1 MPGSRASVFGE
12 PEDFE
17 GALRADG
24 IASLLVTGPGQFRA
38 RLTQITLAR
47 LRLARAEEEIAR
59 VAVVAVPANTVLVSW
74 AIGGKPAPVWG
85 GIEMQ
90 AGEMLTL
97 GPGNRVHVRTG
108 GPCRWDTIR
117 LPEKELFCYGR
128 AMCGPGFFV
137 PPAPAVWRPAPAAAR
152 HLAQLQRAAIRM
164 AEARSGAL
172 TDAEAV
178 HGLEQQLIDALIH
191 CLSAGPA
198 VQETSA
204 GRLHRCILARFE
216 DLLRADASLSMTE
229 IGAELGISERLLRT
243 CCKDY
248 LRMGPNR
255 YVRLQRMQQVHRA
268 LRSGTPG
275 TASVSE
281 VARRS
286 GFRDPGRFATTYRAV
301 YGELPSATLRRQ
313 RGVTEFSLGRRRVK
327 FFGTDLT

>member
-17 GALRADG
+17 DALRADG
-24 IASLLVTGPGQFRA
+24 IASLLVTGRGQFRA
-38 RLTQITLAR
+38 RLTQMSLDR
-47 LRLARAEEEIAR
+47 LRLTSAEEEVAR
-59 VAVVAVPANTVLVSW
+59 VAVVAVPADTVLVSW
-74 AIGGKPAPVWG
+74 PIGDRPAPVWG
-85 GIEMQ
+85 AIEMR

-97 GPGNRVHVRTG
+97 GPGCRAHVRTG

-117 LPEKELFCYGR
+117 LPEKELLCYGR
-128 AMCGPGFFV
+128 AMCGPGLFV
-137 PPAPAVWRPAPAAAR
+137 PPAPAVWRPTPGGAR
-152 HLAQLQRAAIRM
+152 HLAQLQRAAIRI

-172 TDAEAV
+172 IDAEAV
-178 HGLEQQLIDALIH
+178 HGLEQQLIHALIE
-191 CLSAGPA
+191 CLSDGPA
-198 VQETSA
+198 EQETSA
-204 GRLHRCILARFE
+204 GRRHRCILARFE
-216 DLLRADASLSMTE
+216 DLLRADASLTMTE
-229 IGAELGISERLLRT
+229 ICAQLGISERLLRA
-243 CCKDY
+243 CCKEH

-286 GFRDPGRFATTYRAV
+286 GFRDPGRFAVNYRAV

-313 RGVTEFSLGRRRVK
+313 SGVAEFSLGRRRVK
-327 FFGTDLT
+327 FS

>member
-1 MPGSRASVFGE
+1 M
-12 PEDFE
+12 
-17 GALRADG
+17 RADG

-74 AIGGKPAPVWG
+74 AFGGKPAPVWG
-85 GIEMQ
+85 GIEMR

-137 PPAPAVWRPAPAAAR
+137 PPAPAVWRPAPAAVR

-164 AEARSGAL
+164 AEARSEAL

-191 CLSAGPA
+191 SLSAGPA

-216 DLLRADASLSMTE
+216 DLLRAGASLSITE
-229 IGAELGISERLLRT
+229 ICAELGVSEHLLRA
-243 CCKDY
+243 CCSEH

-255 YVRLQRMQQVHRA
+255 FVRLQRMQQVHHA
-268 LRSGTPG
+268 LRTGTPG
-275 TASVSE
+275 TASVSDI
-281 VARRS
+281 AQRH
-286 GFRDPGRFATTYRAV
+286 GFRDPGRFATNYRAV
-301 YGELPSATLRRQ
+301 YGELPSATLRRTSQ
-313 RGVTEFSLGRRRVK
+313 RTTVPSLRRPV
-327 FFGTDLT
+327 